1 MILQKLPLFVVFK
14 EQKSSFGLEKMSFK
28 DLLVLFLQ
36 LMGSL
41 VLAVGLW
48 LRLDPNT
55 VSLLG
60 EDGPDTFFIGKQSL
74 DNIS

>member
-1 MILQKLPLFVVFK
+1 MSLFLCVFQ
-14 EQKSSFGLEKMSFK
+14 EQKSRFGFERMSSKHFF
-28 DLLVLFLQ
+28 LVLQ

-60 EDGPDTFFIGKQSL
+60 EGGPDTFFIGKQSL

>member
-1 MILQKLPLFVVFK
+1 MCCLVILSDDDSSNMSTFVFFGS
-14 EQKSSFGLEKMSFK
+14 ETRSSK
-28 DLLVLFLQ
+28 DLLLLFLQ

-48 LRLDPNT
+48 LRLDPHT

-60 EDGPDTFFIGKQSL
+60 EDGPETFFIGQ
-74 DNIS
+74 

>member
-1 MILQKLPLFVVFK
+1 MGKVEGGMKCVKYLLFVFN
-14 EQKSSFGLEKMSFK
+14 FIFW
-28 DLLVLFLQ
+28 

-60 EDGPDTFFIGKQSL
+60 EGGPETFFI
-74 DNIS
+74 

>member
-1 MILQKLPLFVVFK
+1 MIDSSKMYLFVFH
-14 EQKSSFGLEKMSFK
+14 EQKIAALDFL
-28 DLLVLFLQ
+28 LFLQ

-60 EDGPDTFFIGKQSL
+60 EGGPETFFIGKQSV

>member
-1 MILQKLPLFVVFK
+1 MCGLVILSDDDSSKM
-14 EQKSSFGLEKMSFK
+14 SSFVFFGSEMSSSK
-28 DLLVLFLQ
+28 DLSLLFLQ
-36 LMGSL
+36 LIGSL

-60 EDGPDTFFIGKQSL
+60 EGGPGTFFIGK
-74 DNIS
+74 